1 MSKIIY
7 FDLDGTLYN
16 LYQKPNWLEDLKEE
30 KAGVFF

>member
-16 LYQKPNWLEDLKEE
+16 LYQKE
-30 KAGVFF
+30 KAKTGPKGI